1 MARYFWTTII
11 VFISITLVL
20 VIIALM
26 RQEKLE
32 IKTLKSPITKTILS
46 NEIKDNIEKYSPN
59 ILNNLNTSKTDIQNN
74 IDSNIDTLFN
84 EIIEKNIDTYLDFH
98 YSIMGEYIQLGSM
111 ALGKMDEI
119 VSEKLLGKDF
129 NNKLN
134 TVSNDILN
142 ESYEKIRNH
151 LDFTRNIATKNVDL
165 ELNKKDLALA
175 VKNIENNL
183 KYNLMERTATVVV
196 GSAIATKIVSSIAA
210 KLSAKIVAKSGTKA
224 GIKLGAKATAA
235 SAGATS
241 GLICGPIAPLCGIVA
256 GTVAWFATD
265 AAILSLDELF
275 NKEELKK
282 EIIEALNEIKA
293 ELKLQYNPIFDELD
307 EISIKYQEELR
318 KTQTKKRVIDNI
330 K

>member
-59 ILNNLNTSKTDIQNN
+59 ILNNLNTNKTDIQNS

-142 ESYEKIRNH
+142 ESYEKIKNH

-210 KLSAKIVAKSGTKA
+210 KLSAKIVAKSGTKI

-265 AAILSLDELF
+265 AVILSLDELF

>member
-59 ILNNLNTSKTDIQNN
+59 ILNNLNTNKTDIQNS

-142 ESYEKIRNH
+142 ESYEKIKNH

-196 GSAIATKIVSSIAA
+196 GSAIATKIVSSIAT
-210 KLSAKIVAKSGTKA
+210 KLSAKIVAKSGTKI

>member
-183 KYNLMERTATVVV
+183 KYNLMERTATVIVS
-196 GSAIATKIVSSIAA
+196 SAITTKIVSSIAA
-210 KLSAKIVAKSGTKA
+210 KLSAKIVAKTGTKA

>member
-11 VFISITLVL
+11 VLISITLVL

-46 NEIKDNIEKYSPN
+46 NEIRENIEKYSPN
-59 ILNNLNTSKTDIQNN
+59 ILNNLNTTKTDIQNSIDTN
-74 IDSNIDTLFN
+74 IDKLFN

-119 VSEKLLGKDF
+119 ISEKLLGKDF

-134 TVSNDILN
+134 IVSNDILN
-142 ESYEKIRNH
+142 ESYEKIKNH
-151 LDFTRNIATKNVDL
+151 LDFTKNIATKNVDL

-175 VKNIENNL
+175 VKNIEDDL
-183 KYNLMERTATVVV
+183 KYNLMERTATVIVS
-196 GSAIATKIVSSIAA
+196 SAITTKIVSSIAA

-241 GLICGPIAPLCGIVA
+241 GLICGPVAPLCGIVA

-275 NKEELKK
+275 NKEDLRN
-282 EIIEALNEIKA
+282 EIIETLNEIKK
-293 ELKLQYNPIFDELD
+293 ELKLQYNPIFNQLD
-307 EISIKYQEELR
+307 EISIKYQGDL
-318 KTQTKKRVIDNI
+318 KNTQTKKRVIDNI